1 MGCPLRQHQTKELL
15 ERLRKETKVGAHRK
29 SIVKETIDRLE
40 SKMAIGQSRYAAKQ
54 AIREQGKAW
63 SVSDEK
69 IHSFKTRSDYQE
81 HSIRFV
87 KWARETYHV
96 TQLAQLDL
104 RAGELVSAYLR
115 IQIAEGKSPS
125 TLMARRSAFR
135 MLFSDRTLARDVK
148 LPVRSREKIT
158 RSRGP
163 VAHDKH
169 FQPANWQPLM
179 NFLRA
184 TGLRRQE
191 LRDLRVRDIYRGHD
205 GYAYV
210 HVESGKGGRQREVQ
224 ALPGHDQDVFAV
236 VEGRDPDEKVFGRI
250 PRHLDV
256 HSLRRE
262 FAQALYL
269 HYAPGRQL
277 PPATGRLKRTDYDRA
292 AAERVTW
299 ALGHNRVDV
308 VLRHYIR

>member
-69 IHSFKTRSDYQE
+69 IHSFKTRSTYQE

-87 KWARETYHV
+87 KWARETHHV
-96 TQLAQLDL
+96 TQLAQLDP
-104 RAGELVSAYLR
+104 RAGELVSEYLR

-135 MLFSDRTLARDVK
+135 MLFSDRTLADDVK

-169 FQPANWQPLM
+169 LHPGEQLTS
-179 NFLRA
+179 NFLIPHA
-184 TGLRRQE
+184 SSL
-191 LRDLRVRDIYRGHD
+191 L
-205 GYAYV
+205 
-210 HVESGKGGRQREVQ
+210 
-224 ALPGHDQDVFAV
+224 
-236 VEGRDPDEKVFGRI
+236 FG
-250 PRHLDV
+250 
-256 HSLRRE
+256 
-262 FAQALYL
+262 
-269 HYAPGRQL
+269 
-277 PPATGRLKRTDYDRA
+277 
-292 AAERVTW
+292 
-299 ALGHNRVDV
+299 
-308 VLRHYIR
+308 